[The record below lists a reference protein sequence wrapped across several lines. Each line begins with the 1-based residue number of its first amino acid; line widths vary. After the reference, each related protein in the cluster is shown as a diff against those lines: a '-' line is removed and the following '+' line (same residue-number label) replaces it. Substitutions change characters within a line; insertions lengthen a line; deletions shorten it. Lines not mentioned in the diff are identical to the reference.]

1 MIMSYLVCISLLSG
15 LVCIS
20 LLSKDEEEEDEETQ
34 GLTQVQKKVKSRLYV
49 LLISSIV
56 KYVDG
61 SKEIIF
67 KKNIYKVVNELA
79 KPQNIH
85 FIIDLKAYPWGG
97 DKGKT

>member
-1 MIMSYLVCISLLSG
+1 MILSG

-56 KYVDG
+56 GNVDG
-61 SKEIIF
+61 SKAIIF
-67 KKNIYKVVNELA
+67 YENKYKVVNKLA

-85 FIIDLKAYPWGG
+85 FIMDLKAYPWGG
-97 DKGKT
+97 DKGKS